1 MARAATVDGVILEIA
16 TIVALLTLSVP
27 LPAVADAP
35 LMPPHRHTQCSPS
48 GQFCATIDPQGGTFV
63 HRSGE
68 DGELLWSIPKWFR
81 VLYLA
86 DDPDLL
92 VTGYDG
98 QNLVPLDAPGDVE
111 VLTFWNRGKV
121 VCAYKLSELV
131 ADLGR
136 LQRTASHYHWGSY
149 LGFDGDGNFRVATVQ
164 NQTLVFDAARGV
176 LVERLRGGG

>member
-1 MARAATVDGVILEIA
+1 MAAAATVDRVTSKIAAILSLLA
-16 TIVALLTLSVP
+16 LAVPRPVA
-27 LPAVADAP
+27 ADAP
-35 LMPPHRHTQCSPS
+35 LRPPHRYTQCSPS
-48 GQFCATIDPQGGTFV
+48 GQFCVTSDPQSGTFV
-63 HRSGE
+63 HRAGE
-68 DGELLWSIPKWFR
+68 DEKRLWSIPGWFR

-98 QNLVPLDAPGDVE
+98 RNLVPLDMPGEIE